1 MAEPEE
7 EEEGQVE
14 ASLEELIAKKADRP
28 TITDDDDE
36 DESMLAL
43 GRDEARESLTT
54 KVLPVQQNEFVCKN
68 CFLVKHRSQ
77 LADRRRQQH
86 PGERGGQHPEG
97 GPPAHRGTSSGA
109 MPRRSPGT
117 GFAGGRRA
125 GCGA

>member
-28 TITDDDDE
+28 TITDDDE
-36 DESMLAL
+36 DESLLAL

-77 LADRRRQQH
+77 LADRRRQLC
-86 PGERGGQHPEG
+86 RDC
-97 GPPAHRGTSSGA
+97 A
-109 MPRRSPGT
+109 
-117 GFAGGRRA
+117 
-125 GCGA
+125 

>member
-36 DESMLAL
+36 DESLLAV
-43 GRDEARESLTT
+43 GRDEAQESLTT
-54 KVLPVQQNEFVCKN
+54 KVLPVQQNEFVCKS

-77 LADRRRQQH
+77 LADKKKMLCRDC
-86 PGERGGQHPEG
+86 
-97 GPPAHRGTSSGA
+97 A
-109 MPRRSPGT
+109 
-117 GFAGGRRA
+117 
-125 GCGA
+125 

>member
-1 MAEPEE
+1 VAEPEE

-28 TITDDDDE
+28 TITDDDE
-36 DESMLAL
+36 DESLLAL

-77 LADRRRQQH
+77 LADRRRQLC
-86 PGERGGQHPEG
+86 RDC
-97 GPPAHRGTSSGA
+97 A
-109 MPRRSPGT
+109 
-117 GFAGGRRA
+117 
-125 GCGA
+125 

>member
-1 MAEPEE
+1 MADAEE

-28 TITDDDDE
+28 TITDDEDEDE
-36 DESMLAL
+36 DESLLAT

-77 LADRRRQQH
+77 LADRRRTLC
-86 PGERGGQHPEG
+86 RDC
-97 GPPAHRGTSSGA
+97 A
-109 MPRRSPGT
+109 
-117 GFAGGRRA
+117 
-125 GCGA
+125 

>member
-36 DESMLAL
+36 DESLLAL

-54 KVLPVQQNEFVCKN
+54 KVLPGQPNEFGCKSSI
-68 CFLVKHRSQ
+68 LVKHRSQ
-77 LADRRRQQH
+77 LS
-86 PGERGGQHPEG
+86 GESGGQPVCREC
-97 GPPAHRGTSSGA
+97 A
-109 MPRRSPGT
+109 
-117 GFAGGRRA
+117 
-125 GCGA
+125 

>member
-1 MAEPEE
+1 VAEPEE

-28 TITDDDDE
+28 TITDDEDE

-54 KVLPVQQNEFVCKN
+54 KVLPVQQNEFVCKS

-77 LADRRRQQH
+77 LADRRRQLC
-86 PGERGGQHPEG
+86 RDC
-97 GPPAHRGTSSGA
+97 A
-109 MPRRSPGT
+109 
-117 GFAGGRRA
+117 
-125 GCGA
+125 